1 MPSLAHSS
9 SIFISNSYLSPFTDS
24 IKGMSFEEKPRKPVC
39 VSLTFT
45 PAANEKTNFVML
57 LPNLLRSGIFPEN
70 LRQPIISLSGAF
82 QGFRHPYYILYLVL
96 SVCVCND
103 DAHSVGFMFFY
114 VFKCGFMPRPLPLFT
129 SWVRTMAFLRLRQ
142 NRQLILAAAVINDN
156 YMKIGQ

>member
-70 LRQPIISLSGAF
+70 LRQPIISLSGEL
-82 QGFRHPYYILYLVL
+82 FRASDTLIISSTLCCPSASAMTMPTV
-96 SVCVCND
+96 SDSC
-103 DAHSVGFMFFY
+103 SFMY
-114 VFKCGFMPRPLPLFT
+114 SSAVFMPRPLPLFT
-129 SWVRTMAFLRLRQ
+129 SWVRTMAFF
-142 NRQLILAAAVINDN
+142 AASA
-156 YMKIGQ
+156 KIGSLSLPLPSLMTII